1 MRRDIELHIK
11 TNDVTLVSTNKIKIR
26 TFRWVSNP
34 SGLSRYIYGEIDV
47 PAVVSESKVRD
58 GGVFVN
64 IPYTPKYKEF
74 MIRVRRVFDDGSFMY
89 IQNRRDGSEWFL
101 AQVGMYGSDKKNCY
115 ASLLYTI
122 SEGTYYISLKDEIA
136 TIYSS
141 IQSDFNIVDAN
152 RQNANCLLAC
162 FPSNSYRYP
171 LTGVG
176 LARWINAHN
185 INAGNLAEIINR
197 EFAEDGV
204 IVKNATYNY
213 DTQQMEMDLDASSK

>member
-1 MRRDIELHIK
+1 MRKDIELHIK
-11 TNDVTLVSTNKIKIR
+11 TNDIALVATNKAKMR
-26 TFRWVSNP
+26 TFRWVDNP

-47 PAVVSESKVRD
+47 PAVVSETKIREN
-58 GGVFVN
+58 GVFVN

-74 MIRVRRVFDDGSFMY
+74 MIRVRRVYDDGSY
-89 IQNRRDGSEWFL
+89 IYLYNRRDGSEWFL
-101 AQVGMYGSDKKNCY
+101 AQVGMYGGEKENCY

-185 INAGNLAEIINR
+185 VNAGNLAEIINR
-197 EFAEDGV
+197 EFSEDGV
-204 IVKNATYNY
+204 VVKNATYNY
-213 DTQQMEMDLDASSK
+213 DTKQMEMDLDASNT

>member
-74 MIRVRRVFDDGSFMY
+74 MVRVRRVFDDGSFMY

>member
-74 MIRVRRVFDDGSFMY
+74 MVRVRRVFDDGSFMY
-89 IQNRRDGSEWFL
+89 IQNRRDGSEWFS

>member
-1 MRRDIELHIK
+1 MRKDIELHIK
-11 TNDVTLVSTNKIKIR
+11 TNDVAIVATNKAKMR
-26 TFRWVSNP
+26 TFRWVSNQ

-47 PAVVSESKVRD
+47 PAVVAETKIREN
-58 GGVFVN
+58 GVFVN

-74 MIRVRRVFDDGSFMY
+74 MIRVRRVYDDGSY
-89 IQNRRDGSEWFL
+89 IYLYNRKDGSEWFL
-101 AQVGMYGSDKKNCY
+101 AQAGMYGGEKKNCY
-115 ASLLYTI
+115 ASLLYAI

-162 FPSNSYRYP
+162 FPSSSYRYP

-204 IVKNATYNY
+204 VVKSAIYNY
-213 DTQQMEMDLDASSK
+213 DTKQMEMDLDASGK

>member
-26 TFRWVSNP
+26 TFRWISNP

-74 MIRVRRVFDDGSFMY
+74 MIRVRRVFDDGSY
-89 IQNRRDGSEWFL
+89 IYLYNRKDGSEWFL
-101 AQVGMYGSDKKNCY
+101 AQTGMYGGEKKNCY

-122 SEGTYYISLKDEIA
+122 SEGAYFISLTDEIA

-141 IQSDFNIVDAN
+141 VQSDFNIVDAN

-204 IVKNATYNY
+204 VVKNATYNY
-213 DTQQMEMDLDASSK
+213 DTKQMEMDLDASSK

>member
-11 TNDVTLVSTNKIKIR
+11 TNDVTLVATNKTKIR

-74 MIRVRRVFDDGSFMY
+74 MIRVRRVFDDGSY
-89 IQNRRDGSEWFL
+89 IYLYNRKDGSEWFL
-101 AQVGMYGSDKKNCY
+101 AQTGMYGGEKKNCY

-185 INAGNLAEIINR
+185 VNAGNLAEIINR
-197 EFAEDGV
+197 EFSEDGV
-204 IVKNATYNY
+204 VVKNATYNY
-213 DTQQMEMDLDASSK
+213 DTKQMEMDLDASNT

>member
-1 MRRDIELHIK
+1 MRKDIELHIK
-11 TNDVTLVSTNKIKIR
+11 TNDIALVATNKAKMR
-26 TFRWVSNP
+26 TFRWVNNP

-47 PAVVSESKVRD
+47 PAVVSEAKIREN
-58 GGVFVN
+58 GVFVS

-74 MIRVRRVFDDGSFMY
+74 MIRVRRVYDDGSY
-89 IQNRRDGSEWFL
+89 IYLYNRKDGSEWFL
-101 AQVGMYGSDKKNCY
+101 AQAGMYGGEKKNCY

-122 SEGTYYISLKDEIA
+122 SEGGYYISLADKIA

-204 IVKNATYNY
+204 VVKNATYNY
-213 DTQQMEMDLDASSK
+213 DTKQMEMDLDASGK

>member
-1 MRRDIELHIK
+1 MRKDIELHIN
-11 TNDVTLVSTNKIKIR
+11 TNDIALVAINKIKMR

-74 MIRVRRVFDDGSFMY
+74 MIRVRRVYDDGSY
-89 IQNRRDGSEWFL
+89 IYLYNRKDGSEWFL
-101 AQVGMYGSDKKNCY
+101 AQAGMYGGEKKNCY

-122 SEGTYYISLKDEIA
+122 SEGTYYLSLKDEVA

-204 IVKNATYNY
+204 VVKNATYNY
-213 DTQQMEMDLDASSK
+213 DTQQMEMDLDASSR

>member
-34 SGLSRYIYGEIDV
+34 SGLSRYISGEIDV
-47 PAVVSESKVRD
+47 PAVVSETKIREN
-58 GGVFVN
+58 GVFVN

-74 MIRVRRVFDDGSFMY
+74 MVRVRRVFDDGSY
-89 IQNRRDGSEWFL
+89 IYLYNRKDGSEWFL
-101 AQVGMYGSDKKNCY
+101 AQAGMYGGEKKNCY

-122 SEGTYYISLKDEIA
+122 SEGTYYLSLKDEVA

-204 IVKNATYNY
+204 VVKNATYNY
-213 DTQQMEMDLDASSK
+213 DTQQMEMDLDASSR

>member
-1 MRRDIELHIK
+1 MRQDIELHIK
-11 TNDVTLVSTNKIKIR
+11 TNDIALIATNKAKIR
-26 TFRWVSNP
+26 TFRWINNP

-47 PAVVSESKVRD
+47 PAVVSETKIREN
-58 GGVFVN
+58 GVFVN

-74 MIRVRRVFDDGSFMY
+74 MVRVRRMFDDGSY
-89 IQNRRDGSEWFL
+89 VYLYNRKDGSEWFL
-101 AQVGMYGSDKKNCY
+101 AQAGMYGSEKKNCY

-122 SEGTYYISLKDEIA
+122 SEGTYYISLTDEIA

-204 IVKNATYNY
+204 VVKNATYNY
-213 DTQQMEMDLDASSK
+213 DTKQMEMDLDASGK

>member
-1 MRRDIELHIK
+1 MRKDIELHIK
-11 TNDVTLVSTNKIKIR
+11 TNDIVLVVTNKAKMR
-26 TFRWVSNP
+26 TFRWVDNP

-47 PAVVSESKVRD
+47 PASVSEAKIRD
-58 GGVFVN
+58 NGLFVN

-74 MIRVRRVFDDGSFMY
+74 MVRVRRVFDDGSFMY

-101 AQVGMYGSDKKNCY
+101 AKVGMYGGESENCY
-115 ASLLYTI
+115 VSLLYTI
-122 SEGTYYISLKDEIA
+122 SEGTYFISLKDEVA
-136 TIYSS
+136 TIYSG

-152 RQNANCLLAC
+152 RQNANCMLAC

-185 INAGNLAEIINR
+185 VNAGNLAEIINR
-197 EFAEDGV
+197 EFSEDGV
-204 IVKNATYNY
+204 VVKNATYNY
-213 DTQQMEMDLDASSK
+213 DTKQMEMDLDASNT

>member
-1 MRRDIELHIK
+1 MRKDIELHIK
-11 TNDVTLVSTNKIKIR
+11 TNDIALVATNKAKMR
-26 TFRWVSNP
+26 TFRWVNNP

-47 PAVVSESKVRD
+47 PAVVSEAKIREN
-58 GGVFVN
+58 GVFVS

-74 MIRVRRVFDDGSFMY
+74 MIRVRRVYDDGSY
-89 IQNRRDGSEWFL
+89 IYLYNRKDGSEWFL
-101 AQVGMYGSDKKNCY
+101 AQAGMYGGEKKNCY

-122 SEGTYYISLKDEIA
+122 SEGTYYLSLKDEVA

-204 IVKNATYNY
+204 VVKNATYNY
-213 DTQQMEMDLDASSK
+213 DTQQMEMDLDASSR

>member
-11 TNDVTLVSTNKIKIR
+11 TNDITLVATNKTRVR
-26 TFRWVSNP
+26 TFRWVNNP

-47 PAVVSESKVRD
+47 PAVVSETKIREN
-58 GGVFVN
+58 GVFVN

-74 MIRVRRVFDDGSFMY
+74 MVRVRRVFDDGSY
-89 IQNRRDGSEWFL
+89 IYLYNRKDGSEWFL
-101 AQVGMYGSDKKNCY
+101 AQAGMYGGEKKNCY

-122 SEGTYYISLKDEIA
+122 SEGTYYLSLKDEVA

-197 EFAEDGV
+197 EFAEDSV
-204 IVKNATYNY
+204 VVKNATYNY
-213 DTQQMEMDLDASSK
+213 DTQQMEMDLDASSR

>member
-1 MRRDIELHIK
+1 MRKDIELHIK
-11 TNDVTLVSTNKIKIR
+11 INDIALVATNKTKVR

-47 PAVVSESKVRD
+47 PAVVSETRIREN
-58 GGVFVN
+58 GVFVN

-74 MIRVRRVFDDGSFMY
+74 MIRVRRVYDDGSY
-89 IQNRRDGSEWFL
+89 IYLYNRKDGSEWFL
-101 AQVGMYGSDKKNCY
+101 AQAGIYGGEKKNCY
-115 ASLLYTI
+115 ASMLYTI
-122 SEGTYYISLKDEIA
+122 SEGSYFISLTDETA

-176 LARWINAHN
+176 IARWINAHN

-204 IVKNATYNY
+204 VVKNATYNY
-213 DTQQMEMDLDASSK
+213 DTKQMEMDLDASGK

>member
-11 TNDVTLVSTNKIKIR
+11 TNDITLVATNKARMR

-34 SGLSRYIYGEIDV
+34 SGLSRYIYAEIDV
-47 PAVVSESKVRD
+47 PAVVSETKIREN
-58 GGVFVN
+58 GVFVN

-74 MIRVRRVFDDGSFMY
+74 MIRVRRVFDDGSY
-89 IQNRRDGSEWFL
+89 IYLYNRKDGSEWFL
-101 AQVGMYGSDKKNCY
+101 AQSGMYGGEKKNCY

-122 SEGTYYISLKDEIA
+122 SEGTYYISLKDEVA

-197 EFAEDGV
+197 EFDEDGV
-204 IVKNATYNY
+204 VVKNATYNY
-213 DTQQMEMDLDASSK
+213 DTQQMEMDLDASSR

>member
-1 MRRDIELHIK
+1 MRKDIELHIK
-11 TNDVTLVSTNKIKIR
+11 TNDIALVATNKTRVR

-47 PAVVSESKVRD
+47 PAVVSETKIREN
-58 GGVFVN
+58 GVFVN

-74 MIRVRRVFDDGSFMY
+74 MIRVRRVYDDGSY
-89 IQNRRDGSEWFL
+89 IYLYNRKDGSEWFL
-101 AQVGMYGSDKKNCY
+101 AQAGIYGGEKKNCY
-115 ASLLYTI
+115 ASMLYTI
-122 SEGTYYISLKDEIA
+122 SEGSYFISLTDETA

-176 LARWINAHN
+176 IARWINAHN

-204 IVKNATYNY
+204 VVKNATYNY
-213 DTQQMEMDLDASSK
+213 DTKQMEMDLDASGK

>member
-1 MRRDIELHIK
+1 MRKDIELHIN
-11 TNDVTLVSTNKIKIR
+11 TNDIALVAINKIKMR
-26 TFRWVSNP
+26 TFRWVSNS

-47 PAVVSESKVRD
+47 PASVAEAKIREN
-58 GGVFVN
+58 GVFVN

-74 MIRVRRVFDDGSFMY
+74 MVRVRRVFDDGSY
-89 IQNRRDGSEWFL
+89 IYLYNRKDGSEWFL
-101 AQVGMYGSDKKNCY
+101 AQAGMYGGEKKNCY

-122 SEGTYYISLKDEIA
+122 SEGTYYLSLKDEVA

-204 IVKNATYNY
+204 VVKNATYNY
-213 DTQQMEMDLDASSK
+213 DTQQMEMDLDASSR

>member
-1 MRRDIELHIK
+1 MRKDIELHIK
-11 TNDVTLVSTNKIKIR
+11 TNDIALVATNKTKMR

-47 PAVVSESKVRD
+47 PAVVSETKIREN
-58 GGVFVN
+58 GLFVI

-74 MIRVRRVFDDGSFMY
+74 MVRVRRVFDDGSY
-89 IQNRRDGSEWFL
+89 VYLYNRKDGSEWFL
-101 AQVGMYGSDKKNCY
+101 AQAGMYGGEKKNCY

-122 SEGTYYISLKDEIA
+122 SEGGYYISLADEIA

-204 IVKNATYNY
+204 VVKNATYNY
-213 DTQQMEMDLDASSK
+213 DTKQMEMDLDASGK

>member
-1 MRRDIELHIK
+1 MRKDIELHIK
-11 TNDVTLVSTNKIKIR
+11 TNDIALVVTNKAKTR
-26 TFRWVSNP
+26 TFRWVDNP

-74 MIRVRRVFDDGSFMY
+74 MIRVRRVYDDGSY
-89 IQNRRDGSEWFL
+89 IYLYNRKDGSEWFL
-101 AQVGMYGSDKKNCY
+101 AQAGMYGGEKKNCY

-122 SEGTYYISLKDEIA
+122 SEGTYYLSLKDEVA

-204 IVKNATYNY
+204 VVKNATYNY
-213 DTQQMEMDLDASSK
+213 DTQQMEMDLDASSR